1 MKYKVK
7 KLIFGNGGCLC
18 RSFRISAFSVY
29 AVFLGLTFRILLILV
44 KNVIVVT
51 AAAMISLTGSAR
63 NTANT
68 LFSKNIG
75 RIKMSGISR
84 MIFLRHARSRLSFA

>member
-1 MKYKVK
+1 MFVPV
-7 KLIFGNGGCLC
+7 IPNI
-18 RSFRISAFSVY
+18 SFFVY
-29 AVFLGLTFRILLILV
+29 AVFFGLTFKILLILV
-44 KNVIVVT
+44 KKVIVVT
-51 AAAMISLTGSAR
+51 VAARMSLTGSAR

-84 MIFLRHARSRLSFA
+84 MIFLRHARSRLTFA